1 MAEEQNSLDVLGSTT
16 TPPAIS
22 TEGLSYMR
30 NLLNDP
36 AWVAAYPS
44 HAVSLRQSFD
54 TATKVTG
61 QDKPETPD
69 QRTPAR
75 QMHDRNLG
83 IQDRPAT
90 EYQLEAPDNFT
101 PAEGKTIANTLSE
114 ARELVAAMQLDPIVA

>member
-1 MAEEQNSLDVLGSTT
+1 MPEEQNTVELIGSTT

-61 QDKPETPD
+61 QATAPAPD
-69 QRTPAR
+69 ERTPA
-75 QMHDRNLG
+75 QQFYDRNLG
-83 IQDRPAT
+83 IQDRPASS
-90 EYQLEAPDNFT
+90 YQLEAPDNFT
-101 PAEGKTIANTLSE
+101 P
-114 ARELVAAMQLDPIVA
+114 